1 MYAFGVCCRCIG
13 RYTHIYCDF
22 GCIKIRFIHRGGAM
36 SNSTAY
42 KLSAEQIA
50 AIERAANRNIR
61 VEIVPGK
68 DGLKL
73 LQVKRSEL
81 KSNPAEN
88 AV

>member
-1 MYAFGVCCRCIG
+1 
-13 RYTHIYCDF
+13 
-22 GCIKIRFIHRGGAM
+22 M
-36 SNSTAY
+36 SNSPSY